1 MPTMTGE
8 PVKIMIQEDAN
19 PVFEKGGTVPVHLE
33 ADVKAGLN
41 RDVSLGVI
49 EKLPVNTP
57 TEWCARM
64 VLVEK

>member
-1 MPTMTGE
+1 MMTSN
-8 PVKIMIQEDAN
+8 PVKITIHKDAN

-33 ADVKAGLN
+33 ADVKAGLD
-41 RDVSLGVI
+41 RDVSLGII